1 MDPLNPMIP
10 KPGSPQP
17 GLGHV
22 GQVVFASDGRA
33 RALVWAGRR
42 YAVAGDTAAQQA
54 IGEAARHANLYI
66 DPATLE
72 LFDQNRRPLGRCEP
86 GTGP

>member
-1 MDPLNPMIP
+1 MDQGTSSAGP
-10 KPGSPQP
+10 P

-42 YAVAGDTAAQQA
+42 HRVLGDAAAQQA
-54 IGEAARHANLYI
+54 IGQAARRANLFI
-66 DPATLE
+66 HPETLE
-72 LFDQNRRPLGRCEP
+72 LFDDAGHALGRCEASEP
-86 GTGP
+86 